1 MHRLVVLF
9 DESPGVTG
17 RLEQRRAE
25 PLLAEAVVCAV
36 READARGHRVIGV
49 IDRRGERVVQAAD
62 LIVRLRGVARDLS
75 EEELVLLLE
84 LLPL

>member
-1 MHRLVVLF
+1 VVLL

-25 PLLAEAVVCAV
+25 PMLAEAVVCAV

-49 IDRRGERVVQAAD
+49 MDRRERVVQAAD
-62 LIVRLRGVARDLS
+62 LIVRLRGVARELS
-75 EEELVLLLE
+75 EEELVVLLE